1 MTDKQQFN
9 VYLPPELVR
18 QVKHR
23 AIDSQLS
30 LSDWVEQ
37 VLRAEL
43 ERHSPM
49 PPAPEAATGSPEE
62 LTLMPLVHVKQLA
75 PALDFFAKLGFEPGY
90 GSRDGD
96 WAELRVGGAALG
108 LLAHPPSERDERV
121 ELTFTTSQ
129 SLTEL
134 EERLAAAGVDILR
147 GAADEGF
154 GYQLIL
160 RDPDG
165 YPVKINQLD
174 PELYG

>member
-1 MTDKQQFN
+1 MAEKQQFN
-9 VYLPPELVR
+9 VYLPPDLVR

-30 LSDWVEQ
+30 LSDWVEK
-37 VLRAEL
+37 VLRAEM
-43 ERHSPM
+43 ERPPRTEDGGE
-49 PPAPEAATGSPEE
+49 PPALVHGQVS
-62 LTLMPLVHVKQLA
+62 LMPLVHVQEMGQA
-75 PALDFFAKLGFEPGY
+75 IDFFTKLGLTPGF

-96 WAELRVGGAALG
+96 WAEMQAGGATIG

-121 ELTFTTSQ
+121 ELTFTTNQ
-129 SLTEL
+129 SLVEL
-134 EERLAAAGVDILR
+134 QERLEAAGVDILR

>member
-1 MTDKQQFN
+1 MADKQQFN
-9 VYLPPELVR
+9 VYLPADLVR

-43 ERHSPM
+43 EG
-49 PPAPEAATGSPEE
+49 PAHTAPAADQPGAG
-62 LTLMPLVHVKQLA
+62 LTLMPLVHVQQMGA
-75 PALDFFAKLGFEPGY
+75 ALDFFTKLGLAPGF

-96 WAELRVGGAALG
+96 WAELQAGGATLG

-121 ELTFTTSQ
+121 ELTFTTGQ
-129 SLTEL
+129 PLAEL